1 MMKTRLAGVCFATVL
16 AAVAATG
23 IGDASARSQSITSGE
38 FLGYNEAQQGIH
50 VKQMMDG
57 QSTLVSE
64 CAPNESVEQV
74 TEDLVEFMRMNPQYL
89 QRPASLSFEEMMMRK
104 CKSAQ

>member
-16 AAVAATG
+16 AAVTAAW
-23 IGDASARSQSITSGE
+23 IGDALARSQSITSGE

-64 CAPNESVEQV
+64 CAPNQSIEQV
-74 TEDLVEFMRMNPQYL
+74 TEDLVKFMRMNPRYL
-89 QRPASLSFEEMMMRK
+89 QRPAHLPFTEMMLEK
-104 CKSAQ
+104 CKSEQ